1 MYYCGLLNQTNP
13 RRLGE
18 RKVNMRKL
26 MATAVISAFG
36 AAVAFG
42 GIVSSDVVGYTSNNA
57 SSGNQAAGTCFIPV
71 SGEGKM
77 SDVVV
82 TGYTGEYLD
91 GQIYCG
97 KLDNYGRT
105 ITRMY
110 WLDSE
115 EYTDPDTSEHWDAQ
129 YGWWDAD
136 GEVEYNDVSLSAG
149 EGLWMTFPST
159 TYKVQT
165 SGKVISESLPVTLVA
180 GNQLLSNP
188 TPVTLK
194 MGQVWVTGYTGE
206 YLDGQIYCGKLDN
219 YGRTITRM
227 YWLDSEEY
235 TDPDTSEHWD
245 AQYGWWDADGEVEY
259 NNTETLAPGQ
269 AVWFTSPS
277 AAYTLNWPNPLA
289 D

>member
-1 MYYCGLLNQTNP
+1 
-13 RRLGE
+13 
-18 RKVNMRKL
+18 